1 MFIFKKNN
9 YIILFA
15 GIAIMLLGY
24 ILMSGGNSN
33 DPNVFDEQALY
44 GFRRTILAP
53 ILVLIGLGTVVVSIF
68 KKFD

>member
-1 MFIFKKNN
+1 
-9 YIILFA
+9 
-15 GIAIMLLGY
+15 MLLGY